1 MNLKNKCQLK
11 HLATTNPTNN
21 SDSLATINPTNNSDN
36 VNNFFTLN
44 VAIQNSTVNKKVT
57 GIKVSTPKVSRSTTR
72 PKNEKNE
79 VENNV
84 RK

>member
-21 SDSLATINPTNNSDN
+21 SDSLATINPTNNSDS

-57 GIKVSTPKVSRSTTR
+57 GIKAS
-72 PKNEKNE
+72 NA
-79 VENNV
+79 
-84 RK
+84 